1 MSDSDL
7 AFENDDRY
15 TTRTAVLK
23 DLSDMWVI
31 RSTDNN
37 SKGRRI
43 VACGK
48 GSLSPSNLIVEI
60 GPLAVRTD
68 YQVK

>member
-1 MSDSDL
+1 MGDSSLD
-7 AFENDDRY
+7 FENVDRY

-23 DLSDMWVI
+23 DLSDMWVM
-31 RSTDNN
+31 RSTDRN
-37 SKGRRI
+37 SKGRQI

-48 GSLSPSNLIVEI
+48 GSLSPSNMIIEI

>member
-1 MSDSDL
+1 
-7 AFENDDRY
+7 
-15 TTRTAVLK
+15 
-23 DLSDMWVI
+23 MWVM
-31 RSTDNN
+31 RSSVENC
-37 SKGRRI
+37 KGRQI

-48 GSLSPSNLIVEI
+48 GSLSHSNQIVDI